1 VKKLFTLFA
10 FFLLIHSIAFA
21 AWGFFDSNRSDVTI
35 NLRGTT
41 TSYTLWNAGAG
52 TFTTADLGTIN
63 ALSDAFQI
71 SVWNVRTYKNGGSD
85 VTGCKLYWRVYLSGG
100 SGGSFTGQDG
110 NWQEDLGGGDQ
121 RWGKT
126 GSPITLPTYLD
137 PGKDYIL
144 EIYIEAYGTGPSET
158 KYDSNG
164 GANYKAT
171 FHTNAALPVELTSFT
186 AVAKNGVVNLRWETA
201 TEVNNNGFEIQRKSE
216 KDEWSK
222 IGFVEGHFTTNS
234 PKYYSFSD
242 KPVGFGIYSYR
253 LKQID
258 NDGKFE
264 YSPVVEVLVDN
275 LPNGFVLEQN
285 YPNPFNPETAIKFA
299 LKEDTKATLKVYN
312 VLGAEVATLFD
323 GIAEAGRYYD
333 LRFNGSE
340 FPSGVYTYKLEAGNT
355 VSVKKMLLLK

>member
-1 VKKLFTLFA
+1 
-10 FFLLIHSIAFA
+10 
-21 AWGFFDSNRSDVTI
+21 
-35 NLRGTT
+35 
-41 TSYTLWNAGAG
+41 
-52 TFTTADLGTIN
+52 
-63 ALSDAFQI
+63 
-71 SVWNVRTYKNGGSD
+71 
-85 VTGCKLYWRVYLSGG
+85 
-100 SGGSFTGQDG
+100 
-110 NWQEDLGGGDQ
+110 
-121 RWGKT
+121 
-126 GSPITLPTYLD
+126 
-137 PGKDYIL
+137 
-144 EIYIEAYGTGPSET
+144 
-158 KYDSNG
+158 
-164 GANYKAT
+164 
-171 FHTNAALPVELTSFT
+171 PVELTSFT